1 MSFESQLVENSKEL
15 LTEEQINLVASS
27 ANKYMS
33 INNTASGKEFFEK
46 FILASCKDYPT
57 DDMRYYQSL
66 TELKS
71 RLGRVF
77 DDTISL
83 KKKELELELLELDLE
98 DHLALDDKRSKI
110 HARMVSQDILQKSA
124 HIEFAK
130 NNLASLMKEVEQFNS
145 ICDKLHNFVKPFEEA
160 RVEEM
165 EKKIEARYIN
175 FVVHGVPLSSSEMS
189 LYYNQD
195 GILVPPKN
203 AIEKL
208 EKLGYGQ
215 IAHFENDKLERI
227 EQAID
232 KSSKLLLK

>member
-1 MSFESQLVENSKEL
+1 MSFESQLVTNSKEL
-15 LTEEQINLVASS
+15 LTEEQIKLIGDS

-98 DHLALDDKRSKI
+98 DANALDNKRSKI
-110 HARMVSQDILQKSA
+110 NAKMITQDILQKAA

-130 NNLASLMKEVEQFNS
+130 NNLSSLMKEVEQFNS
-145 ICDKLHNFVKPFEEA
+145 ICDKLHGSVKPFEEA

-165 EKKIEARYIN
+165 EKKIEARYVN
-175 FVVHGVPLSSSEMS
+175 FVVHGIPLSSSEMS
-189 LYYNQD
+189 LYYNED

-203 AIEKL
+203 AIQRL
-208 EKLGYGQ
+208 EKLGFTGLS
-215 IAHFENDKLERI
+215 AMENDKVLKIERAK
-227 EQAID
+227 E
-232 KSSKLLLK
+232 SGGVLFLK